1 MSSIQD
7 GSCDSKKSSTTIT
20 VNAGEVC
27 TIETA
32 KLYNI
37 FDTTKYFSESKISNS
52 QEIATYNKTEFKPYS
67 LCHFENNIAYTNCAI
82 QTSNKWKTL
91 VKGNTFADDA
101 CILPLDIKLPNHF
114 ESMGITLTSAQL
126 KMTSNFYAFK
136 DVKDFCQE
144 KWYDWFSIPDYY
156 HDNKYAL
163 NDNNCKAPCPISFIP
178 NPNNLNT
185 CILKKDIPLSFSLY
199 APEFHYTPIQLI
211 MLLGS
216 TNESLY
222 KYHQKNLNDS
232 CNIIL
237 NDKTLMA
244 ERALIDDIKSKKTFD
259 NIYNSLIKPEL
270 RSRIKT
276 LLELPFDES
285 TIIPPKYYTQALTDK
300 VKELINIDIIK
311 DTYDIALNFSNMIL
325 SFNNGKIDEWN
336 KQITNLIDIS
346 GVQKEDKLYW
356 KQLNIFKRACS
367 VAFDN
372 NSSYSKKL
380 LGDSLQPLNF
390 SISVDDKL
398 KSLPSTNREC
408 PKCTE
413 AELKILKNYDSKSIQ
428 EKQTSALEQEKRRS
442 LMNGKENDIDL
453 NKPELTDD
461 EYDTECNKVY
471 DDETDIIDKSMDKM
485 KLFIQL
491 WIFIILSL
499 MFGFVIYVIL
509 SLFWDKIAYIFNSI
523 VLRST
528 QFIYYLVNSFNKY
541 FKKITDKEEEKE
553 QYQKYFL
560 TKIQRD
566 NVTAKLDADMRRYNI
581 KANNG

>member
-1 MSSIQD
+1 VQ
-7 GSCDSKKSSTTIT
+7 G
-20 VNAGEVC
+20 
-27 TIETA
+27 
-32 KLYNI
+32 KL
-37 FDTTKYFSESKISNS
+37 
-52 QEIATYNKTEFKPYS
+52 ATYDWLHLHHEDFTGQYGKFYRTYSAFPWYRENQRRMEELAAELGFAKVSQMKLQVVKKIREFVGGGG
-67 LCHFENNIAYTNCAI
+67 FM
-82 QTSNKWKTL
+82 
-91 VKGNTFADDA
+91 FAM
-101 CILPLDIKLPNHF
+101 C
-114 ESMGITLTSAQL
+114 SA
-126 KMTSNFYAFK
+126 T
-136 DVKDFCQE
+136 
-144 KWYDWFSIPDYY
+144 
-156 HDNKYAL
+156 
-163 NDNNCKAPCPISFIP
+163 
-178 NPNNLNT
+178 
-185 CILKKDIPLSFSLY
+185 
-199 APEFHYTPIQLI
+199 
-211 MLLGS
+211 
-216 TNESLY
+216 
-222 KYHQKNLNDS
+222 
-232 CNIIL
+232 
-237 NDKTLMA
+237 
-244 ERALIDDIKSKKTFD
+244 
-259 NIYNSLIKPEL
+259 
-270 RSRIKT
+270 
-276 LLELPFDES
+276 
-285 TIIPPKYYTQALTDK
+285 
-300 VKELINIDIIK
+300 